1 MIKLKIEYYFIIF
14 INTIN
19 IMPHKYNTRI
29 KSGVVVKKNYNG
41 DDNDDDDDDSDYNDN
56 CNGRGLVSYIDVDD
70 DTNSNSSEDSNTRES
85 SDYESGDYESSDYE
99 SSDCEDFKKCV
110 SNKKKNGKKINKC
123 DYYKFLNE
131 LYPSKYSKNKYIE
144 QLKKT
149 NTNIEKEL
157 SNKRLKKSDTNFVNT
172 CSNLKNLFTNKIIK
186 KSRKISKKK
195 AHTNEDYDE
204 DDDDDDEDEDEDE
217 DDTYRYNKNEKHLLT
232 QGFKQIFKTINDSD
246 KNINIILN
254 LKHGKNII
262 NNNENN
268 KSDLMLPLPNSLF
281 STMYYNKDDEDD
293 RFNTNE
299 ENEDNED
306 EDQYKDKYQD
316 KDQDKDQDQ
325 DTNNKMCEKEGT
337 NNSKGDIIPAPK
349 KVSNKNYKVFDSILN
364 NDESESEY
372 FKKYLSKNLQLKAI
386 SKLEKL
392 TQLTKISK
400 PYLLHLVDLDIPDQ
414 YKACALRKINTMRSM
429 GCQGNSEYYKIK
441 SWVDAFLKIPFN
453 KYNNLPITFADGIE
467 QCHEFMEK
475 SKKILDSVTYGLE
488 DAKMQIMQMIGLWLV
503 NPNAI
508 GCAIAIKGPPGTGKT
523 TLIKEG
529 ISKILNRP
537 FALIALGGCGDSGF
551 LDGFD
556 YTYEGSRH
564 GKIVD
569 ILIQCG
575 CMNPVILFDE
585 LDKLSD
591 SYKGQEI
598 TGVLTHLTDST
609 QNNKFSD
616 KYFSE
621 ISINM
626 SKALYIFS
634 YNDEALVNP
643 ILKDRMYK
651 IETSGYKTKDKLI
664 IAKDYLL
671 PKIRD
676 EIKFDSTSIV
686 FEDAILEYIIN
697 DFTEKEDGVRN
708 LKRCLEIVYKKLN
721 LYRLMKPDI
730 NLFENSEGLK
740 LKNKISFPC
749 ILTKQMVDDLIN
761 KGTIKD
767 IPYGMYV

>member
-1 MIKLKIEYYFIIF
+1 
-14 INTIN
+14 
-19 IMPHKYNTRI
+19 MPHKYNTRI
-29 KSGVVVKKNYNG
+29 KSGALVPFLYI
-41 DDNDDDDDDSDYNDN
+41 DDIDSTNDDDDDDDYNDSVPFIN
-56 CNGRGLVSYIDVDD
+56 VDTNNDDDNDDDYD
-70 DTNSNSSEDSNTRES
+70 DTNSSSSKDSNNSTES
-85 SDYESGDYESSDYE
+85 NDSND
-99 SSDCEDFKKCV
+99 
-110 SNKKKNGKKINKC
+110 SNKNNAQKINKC

-131 LYPSKYSKNKYIE
+131 LYPSYYSKNKYNDE
-144 QLKKT
+144 VKKSIA
-149 NTNIEKEL
+149 NKEL
-157 SNKRLKKSDTNFVNT
+157 KNKRQKKSDNTFVNT
-172 CSNLKNLFTNKIIK
+172 SSNLSNLFTNKIIK

-195 AHTNEDYDE
+195 KVDHYNDNNDEDNEDNE
-204 DDDDDDEDEDEDE
+204 DNEDAK
-217 DDTYRYNKNEKHLLT
+217 YEKSLLA
-232 QGFKQIFKTINDSD
+232 QGFKQMFNNLNGSD

-254 LKHGKNII
+254 LKKGKN
-262 NNNENN
+262 NFYNNETTSPD
-268 KSDLMLPLPNSLF
+268 KMLGNSLF
-281 STMYYNKDDEDD
+281 STMHYNKNIHDYEEEEDEEDKDDDED
-293 RFNTNE
+293 E
-299 ENEDNED
+299 EED
-306 EDQYKDKYQD
+306 
-316 KDQDKDQDQ
+316 
-325 DTNNKMCEKEGT
+325 DTNKEDMYKGVKKENITMKNKDT
-337 NNSKGDIIPAPK
+337 IVPAPQK
-349 KVSNKNYKVFDSILN
+349 ISNKNYKKFDSILN
-364 NDESESEY
+364 NEEKESEY
-372 FKKYLSKNLQLKAI
+372 FKKCLSSNLQLEAI
-386 SKLEKL
+386 AKLEKIKE
-392 TQLTKISK
+392 LTKISK

-414 YKACALRKINTMRSM
+414 YKACALIKINTMRSM
-429 GCQGNSEYYKIK
+429 SGYGNSEYYKIK

-453 KYNNLPITFADGIE
+453 KYNNLPISFADGIE
-467 QCHEFMEK
+467 QCHDFMEK

-537 FALIALGGCGDSGF
+537 FALVALGGCGDSGF

-556 YTYEGSRH
+556 YTYEGSKH
-564 GKIVD
+564 GKIID

-591 SYKGQEI
+591 SFKGQEI

-609 QNNKFSD
+609 QNAKFSD

-626 SKALYIFS
+626 SKALFIFS
-634 YNDEALVNP
+634 YNDESMVNP

-651 IETSGYKTKDKLI
+651 IETKGYKTKEKLI

-671 PKIRD
+671 PKIRE
-676 EIKFDSTSIV
+676 EIKFTSECIV
-686 FEDAILEYIIN
+686 FSDEILEYIIN

-730 NLFENSEGLK
+730 NLFENNEGLK

-749 ILTKQMVDDLIN
+749 ILTKQIIDDLIN
-761 KGTIKD
+761 KGSQDT
-767 IPYGMYV
+767 IPYGMYI